1 MVYKIFDI
9 NIFAIKNEIRQNE
22 RLAEELH
29 KPIIRKCKKIKV
41 CSSFKDNTFGT
52 RLTDMQLLSKFN
64 KLGFYYVSLIFLVN
78 MHGLFL

>member
-52 RLTDMQLLSKFN
+52 RLTDM
-64 KLGFYYVSLIFLVN
+64 
-78 MHGLFL
+78 